1 MARYGITKPLG
12 NTKPENVFESS
23 QAAFKNIG
31 WEVYKLRS
39 IAFLVEARTTGDG
52 DEGYV
57 LANLIATAFGNPEI
71 KLTLKGD
78 NASEETLKKY
88 ADQIMEALEKELLRK
103 K

>member
-12 NTKPENVFESS
+12 NKKPEDVFEAS

-31 WEVYKLRS
+31 WEVYKMRS
-39 IAFLVEARTTGDG
+39 IAFLVEARTTGD
-52 DEGYV
+52 EGYV
-57 LANLIATAFGNPEI
+57 LANLIATTFGNLEI

-78 NASEETLKKY
+78 TTSEEALKIY
-88 ADQIMEALEKELLRK
+88 ADQIMDELEKALSRK

>member
-1 MARYGITKPLG
+1 MFLKHPRLLLKILAGKFTRCGPLHSWS
-12 NTKPENVFESS
+12 KHALPEM
-23 QAAFKNIG
+23 
-31 WEVYKLRS
+31 
-39 IAFLVEARTTGDG
+39 

-78 NASEETLKKY
+78 DASEEALKKY
-88 ADQIMEALEKELLRK
+88 ADQIMEALENALARK

>member
-1 MARYGITKPLG
+1 MARYGITKPLV
-12 NTKPENVFESS
+12 NIKPEDVFEAS

-39 IAFLVEARTTGDG
+39 IAFLVEARITGDG

-78 NASEETLKKY
+78 TASEEALKKY
-88 ADQIMEALEKELLRK
+88 ADQILDALEKALTRK

>member
-1 MARYGITKPLG
+1 MSRYGITKPLG
-12 NTKPENVFESS
+12 NVKPEDVFEAS

-31 WEVYKLRS
+31 WEVYKMRS
-39 IAFLVEARTTGDG
+39 IAFLVEARKTG

-78 NASEETLKKY
+78 TTSEEALKKY
-88 ADQIMEALEKELLRK
+88 ADQIMDELEKALPRK
-103 K
+103 N